1 MPFTKE
7 NAKEY
12 SRKGIEKMRQ
22 MHAEGKVNM
31 HSPDCVAKA
40 IETKRQKKKM
50 KDELKTLLT
59 ISLNRGDV
67 IDADDILNL
76 DQAQKANISVQTAIN
91 IAMMKR
97 AIMGDV
103 SAATWVRD
111 TVGEKPTDKIEVDTN
126 LTVEEWAKNHK
137 VKL

>member
-1 MPFTKE
+1 MFTKE

-22 MHAEGKVNM
+22 MHAEGKARDFTDPEM
-31 HSPDCVAKA
+31 VAKSQA
-40 IETKRQKKKM
+40 AKREKRKM
-50 KDELKTLLT
+50 KEELKTLLK
-59 ISLNRGDV
+59 ISLNRGDI
-67 IDADDILNL
+67 IDADDVLSL
-76 DQAQKANISVQTAIN
+76 DQAEKSNISVQTAIN

-111 TVGEKPTDKIEVDTN
+111 TVGEKPTDRVEVDTN

>member
-1 MPFTKE
+1 MPKICKE

-12 SRKGIEKMRQ
+12 SLKGHEKMRQ
-22 MHAEGKVNM
+22 MREARAADADYRAWDTRRE
-31 HSPDCVAKA
+31 
-40 IETKRQKKKM
+40 KKKM
-50 KDELKTLLT
+50 KEELKTLLT
-59 ISLNRGDV
+59 ISLNRGDI